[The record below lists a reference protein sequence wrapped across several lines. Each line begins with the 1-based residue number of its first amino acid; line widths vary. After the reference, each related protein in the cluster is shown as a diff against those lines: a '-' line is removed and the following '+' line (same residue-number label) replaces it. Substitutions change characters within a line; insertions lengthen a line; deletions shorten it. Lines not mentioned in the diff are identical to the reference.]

1 MEKKMTFNYFYG
13 TEADQFSFYRIP
25 KALFTDSYFKDLS
38 SDAKILYGLMLDRMS
53 LSIKN
58 QWFDDKNR
66 AYIYF
71 SIEDIMELLNCG
83 RNKAIKS
90 MRELDDETGIGLIEK
105 RRQGFG
111 KVKVIYV
118 KTFMPEKT
126 DEKKFG
132 EELKKFKKQTSVE
145 NEESTEVYNSNFM
158 KSQNQ
163 TSRSL
168 ENKLQEVYISNPNN
182 TNLSDTEMNDN
193 KSNHIIS
200 VDEKRFDSDN
210 RSEDYQAYENLVK
223 ETIDYESLEVTHH
236 DDMRQV
242 DEIVNLIV
250 ETVMCKND
258 KILIASNWYPASLV
272 KKKSKALD
280 LELTSSS
287 ILIETGG
294 KKMKKLLIIYYSWS
308 NGNTERIAKM
318 LQSETDSDI
327 LKIDTI
333 VPYSGSYD
341 DVVNQ
346 GQNEVQRGY
355 EPEIKPLDINI
366 ADYDVIAVGTPT
378 WWYTMAPAVKTFL
391 HQQDFTGKTV
401 VPFMTNGGWP
411 GHVIKDMKAA
421 CKGAN
426 VVCDMQIQFDSTGGS
441 NLETPQEQINEWIQS
456 VKNLL

>member
-1 MEKKMTFNYFYG
+1 MVPNRGCWMWSSTVCV
-13 TEADQFSFYRIP
+13 IP
-25 KALFTDSYFKDLS
+25 A
-38 SDAKILYGLMLDRMS
+38 
-53 LSIKN
+53 
-58 QWFDDKNR
+58 
-66 AYIYF
+66 
-71 SIEDIMELLNCG
+71 
-83 RNKAIKS
+83 
-90 MRELDDETGIGLIEK
+90 
-105 RRQGFG
+105 
-111 KVKVIYV
+111 
-118 KTFMPEKT
+118 FM
-126 DEKKFG
+126 
-132 EELKKFKKQTSVE
+132 
-145 NEESTEVYNSNFM
+145 
-158 KSQNQ
+158 
-163 TSRSL
+163 
-168 ENKLQEVYISNPNN
+168 
-182 TNLSDTEMNDN
+182 
-193 KSNHIIS
+193 
-200 VDEKRFDSDN
+200 
-210 RSEDYQAYENLVK
+210 
-223 ETIDYESLEVTHH
+223 
-236 DDMRQV
+236 
-242 DEIVNLIV
+242 
-250 ETVMCKND
+250 
-258 KILIASNWYPASLV
+258 

-287 ILIETGG
+287 MLIETGG

-327 LKIDTI
+327 LKIDTV

-391 HQQDFTGKTV
+391 HQQNFTGKTV

>member
-1 MEKKMTFNYFYG
+1 M
-13 TEADQFSFYRIP
+13 
-25 KALFTDSYFKDLS
+25 
-38 SDAKILYGLMLDRMS
+38 
-53 LSIKN
+53 
-58 QWFDDKNR
+58 
-66 AYIYF
+66 
-71 SIEDIMELLNCG
+71 
-83 RNKAIKS
+83 
-90 MRELDDETGIGLIEK
+90 
-105 RRQGFG
+105 
-111 KVKVIYV
+111 
-118 KTFMPEKT
+118 
-126 DEKKFG
+126 
-132 EELKKFKKQTSVE
+132 
-145 NEESTEVYNSNFM
+145 
-158 KSQNQ
+158 
-163 TSRSL
+163 
-168 ENKLQEVYISNPNN
+168 
-182 TNLSDTEMNDN
+182 
-193 KSNHIIS
+193 
-200 VDEKRFDSDN
+200 
-210 RSEDYQAYENLVK
+210 
-223 ETIDYESLEVTHH
+223 
-236 DDMRQV
+236 
-242 DEIVNLIV
+242 
-250 ETVMCKND
+250 
-258 KILIASNWYPASLV
+258 

-287 ILIETGG
+287 MLIETGG

-327 LKIDTI
+327 LKIDTV

-346 GQNEVQRGY
+346 GQNEVQCGY

-378 WWYTMAPAVKTFL
+378 WWYTMTPAVKTFL

>member
-111 KVKVIYV
+111 KVNVIYV

-126 DEKKFG
+126 DEKKFE

-145 NEESTEVYNSNFM
+145 NEEST
-158 KSQNQ
+158 
-163 TSRSL
+163 
-168 ENKLQEVYISNPNN
+168 EVYISNPNN

-193 KSNHIIS
+193 KSNQIVS
-200 VDEKRFDSDN
+200 ADENRSDGDN
-210 RSEDYQAYENLVK
+210 RSEDYQVYENLVK

-272 KKKSKALD
+272 KKKFLM
-280 LELTSSS
+280 LTYSH
-287 ILIETGG
+287 IEYVLHC
-294 KKMKKLLIIYYSWS
+294 MS
-308 NGNTERIAKM
+308 GNTTK
-318 LQSETDSDI
+318 
-327 LKIDTI
+327 
-333 VPYSGSYD
+333 
-341 DVVNQ
+341 
-346 GQNEVQRGY
+346 
-355 EPEIKPLDINI
+355 
-366 ADYDVIAVGTPT
+366 
-378 WWYTMAPAVKTFL
+378 
-391 HQQDFTGKTV
+391 
-401 VPFMTNGGWP
+401 
-411 GHVIKDMKAA
+411 
-421 CKGAN
+421 
-426 VVCDMQIQFDSTGGS
+426 
-441 NLETPQEQINEWIQS
+441 
-456 VKNLL
+456 VKNIKKYLLAALFNAPSTMNGYYQAEVNHDMPGLVR